1 MEFIARYISVAAVD
15 YLGLGTTGWQPLL
28 IGAEVAVT
36 TVDRPAMHDV
46 CGRRRGQV
54 FSRGTGSA
62 APLDHM

>member
-15 YLGLGTTGWQPLL
+15 WFGDHW
-28 IGAEVAVT
+28 VAAVAYRGRGGCDHS
-36 TVDRPAMHDV
+36 DRPAMHDV